1 MRRIAA
7 AMILVTAALPAPAA
21 PALAAPAVA
30 APAAPATFAAPAWE
44 GRLAGLLKRPAL
56 VAGPPVVSGAAF
68 SDTDGSPAE
77 GDFALLAALELFR
90 GERGPQG
97 PARPGAVVTRAELTA
112 VVVRML
118 GHESVA
124 AWYQDKGAPPPY
136 EDAGEIPA
144 WARGYAH
151 AASVLGLVRGLPGA
165 GRGRFAAGEPVRFG
179 DALTVVSRAVRRDG
193 GDWPEEARQA
203 LDRALR
209 ARLGDAPA
217 EELVTRERMAILVA
231 NALRAARYDARSGRL
246 DPERSLLNTLFG
258 VSEGVAEVDR
268 TGTRLYLVSEE
279 GTPLPPLDLAPQVF
293 LRGAGSLQQLQEE
306 RRRVRAVTYLR
317 KGGVVYIEAR

>member
-1 MRRIAA
+1 MRRMAA
-7 AMILVTAALPAPAA
+7 AMILVAAAV
-21 PALAAPAVA
+21 PALAAPAL
-30 APAAPATFAAPAWE
+30 AWE
-44 GRLAGLLKRPAL
+44 GRLAGLLQRPAL

-77 GDFALLAALELFR
+77 GDFALLAALDLFR

-97 PARPGAVVTRAELTA
+97 PARPEAVVTRAELTA
-112 VVVRML
+112 MVVRML

-124 AWYQDKGAPPPY
+124 AWYQEKGSPPPY

-179 DALTVVSRAVRRDG
+179 DALAVVSRAVRRDG

-209 ARLGDAPA
+209 ARLGDLPA
-217 EELVTRERMAILVA
+217 GEPVTRERMAILVT
-231 NALRAARYDARSGRL
+231 NALGAARYDAKAGRL

-258 VSEGVAEVDR
+258 VREGIAEVDR

-293 LRGAGSLQQLQEE
+293 LRGAESLKRLQEE
-306 RRRVRAVTYLR
+306 RRHVRAVTYLR